1 MNIELELKKL
11 IKNVLNDLDL
21 EEDIIIEI
29 PKDRSNGDYSSN
41 VAMKCCKKL
50 GKSPIEIA
58 NLVKNNISS
67 DLIES
72 IEIKNPGFINFFV
85 NKTYLFEELKEIIKL
100 ENNYGKNNLGEHKK
114 VNIEFVSV
122 NPTGTIHLGH
132 ARGACIGDSL
142 ANILSFNGY
151 DVTKEYYI
159 NDAGNQMINMALSIY
174 ERYKEICG
182 LDSKMEE
189 NYYYGKEII
198 EVAQKM
204 YDEKKDGYLTSDIK
218 VFWKKGLEYFLG
230 GIKKDLANI
239 GVNFDVWTSEQE
251 LRDRNLVEKA
261 LSKLTSLGY
270 TYEQDGAIFL
280 KTTLFGDEKDRVL
293 VKQDKSYT
301 YFMPDIAYHLD
312 KLNRGYD
319 KLIDVF
325 GADHHGYVSRLK
337 ASVTMLGQDADKL
350 SVLLIQM
357 VRAIKNGEEY
367 KISKRTGNTIT
378 LNDLVEESGKDAIR
392 YFFTSRSMDTQMDFD
407 IDLAKKNSNENPV
420 FYVNYAHARICS
432 ILRNKDYSLKED
444 YKFETIDSETA
455 YNVLE
460 KLNEFKKVV
469 KKSALKKE
477 PHLITNYVYELATV
491 FHSYYSEEKIVTD
504 NEKYTYERIML
515 IKAVKIIIANS
526 LNLIGVAPAERM

>member
-1 MNIELELKKL
+1 
-11 IKNVLNDLDL
+11 
-21 EEDIIIEI
+21 
-29 PKDRSNGDYSSN
+29 
-41 VAMKCCKKL
+41 
-50 GKSPIEIA
+50 
-58 NLVKNNISS
+58 
-67 DLIES
+67 
-72 IEIKNPGFINFFV
+72 
-85 NKTYLFEELKEIIKL
+85 
-100 ENNYGKNNLGEHKK
+100 
-114 VNIEFVSV
+114 
-122 NPTGTIHLGH
+122 
-132 ARGACIGDSL
+132 
-142 ANILSFNGY
+142 
-151 DVTKEYYI
+151 
-159 NDAGNQMINMALSIY
+159 
-174 ERYKEICG
+174 
-182 LDSKMEE
+182 MEE

-251 LRDRNLVEKA
+251 LRDRNLVEEA

-432 ILRNKDYSLKED
+432 ILRNQDYALKED

-526 LNLIGVAPAERM
+526 LKLIGVAPAERM

>member
-1 MNIELELKKL
+1 MNIELELKNL
-11 IKNVLNDLDL
+11 IKNVLNDKVEL
-21 EEDIIIEI
+21 EEIVIEI
-29 PKDRSNGDYSSN
+29 PKEKVNGDYSSN
-41 VAMKCCKKL
+41 VAMKCCKKI
-50 GKSPIEIA
+50 GKKPLEIA
-58 NLVKNNISS
+58 EYIKNNISS
-67 DLIES
+67 DLILN

-85 NKTYLFEELKEIIKL
+85 NKTYLFDELKNIIKKQD
-100 ENNYGKNNLGEHKK
+100 NYGRNTSGENKK
-114 VNIEFVSV
+114 INIEFVSV

-132 ARGACIGDSL
+132 ARGACFGDSL

-151 DVTKEYYI
+151 DVTREYYI
-159 NDAGNQMINMALSIY
+159 NDAGNQMNNMALSIY
-174 ERYKEICG
+174 ERYKELCG
-182 LDSKMEE
+182 LDSCMQE

-198 EVAQKM
+198 DVAKKM
-204 YDEKKDGYLTSDIK
+204 YEEKKDGYLNSDIK
-218 VFWKKGLEYFLG
+218 IFWKKGLEYFLG
-230 GIKKDLANI
+230 NIKKDLENI
-239 GVNFDVWTSEQE
+239 NVKFDVWTSEQD
-251 LRDRNLVEKA
+251 LRDRHLVEEA
-261 LSKLTSLGY
+261 LEKLINLGY
-270 TYEQDGAIFL
+270 TYEQEGALFL

-293 VKQDKSYT
+293 VKQDGSYT

-337 ASVTMLGQDADKL
+337 SAVTMLGQDSDKL

-392 YFFTSRSMDTQMDFD
+392 YFFVSRSLDTQMDFD
-407 IDLAKKNSNENPV
+407 IDLAKKNSNDNPV
-420 FYVNYAHARICS
+420 YYVSYAHARICS
-432 ILRNKDYSLKED
+432 ILKNNNYSLKED
-444 YKFETIDSETA
+444 YKFETINSEAA

-469 KKSALKKE
+469 KKSAEKRS
-477 PHLITNYVYELATV
+477 PHLITNYVYELATL
-491 FHSYYSEEKIVTD
+491 FHSYYSVEKIVTND
-504 NEKYTYERIML
+504 EKYTYERIML

-526 LNLIGVAPAERM
+526 LKLIGVEAPERM